1 MIIVPL
7 LTLGFG
13 MYIRYA
19 IGALSGRS
27 QPEQQRDPLPDS
39 MAKFLRLDA
48 SHPGS
53 HGLVNYSVHA
63 IPAGCLYLR
72 VSRVLSSYS
81 SDSASTSR

>member
-1 MIIVPL
+1 VPL

-13 MYIRYA
+13 MDIRYA
-19 IGALSGRS
+19 IGALSAGLSRNS
-27 QPEQQRDPLPDS
+27 RGIRCPDS

-81 SDSASTSR
+81 E